1 MCLATCNCVS
11 SITRTP
17 CDWQNALLM
26 SCSFQSS
33 HFTNES
39 TQAAPLSRSYKVV
52 RADPGTISTFLSSSS
67 CHFTQCRFGVV
78 HEVLADGHGVR
89 SFTGQGE
96 DGSVIRKLRTCQR
109 LIGLNCQ
116 TSRTVLVTQA
126 QNSVRPPRGSKVFLP
141 PSRRESQQKGE
152 LPWPACRIRVTG
164 SNRWC
169 GLINEG
175 VVSFSVDALAA

>member
-1 MCLATCNCVS
+1 MKLQS
-11 SITRTP
+11 GP
-17 CDWQNALLM
+17 CGSRNNIKI
-26 SCSFQSS
+26 
-33 HFTNES
+33 FT
-39 TQAAPLSRSYKVV
+39 
-52 RADPGTISTFLSSSS
+52 STFLFFGS
-67 CHFTQCRFGVV
+67 CHFAECRSDIV
-78 HEVLADGHGVR
+78 HEVLAHGQGVR

-96 DGSVIRKLRTCQR
+96 DVSVIRKLRTCQR
-109 LIGLNCQ
+109 PIGLNCQ

-152 LPWPACRIRVTG
+152 LLWPACRIRVTD